1 MLRYSEIY
9 LVYLEGIKMVTNKSL
24 EHQSSLGVNQLYIG
38 RGKVTRRAYGF
49 DEIALAPGST
59 TLDPELC
66 DISYNIGKH
75 QFSMPIIASAM
86 DSVVDVGM
94 ATVLG
99 ELGGLA
105 VLNLQGIQTRY
116 EDASEAYA
124 QIAACDNEHFVELMQ
139 KLYSE
144 PIKEHL
150 VAKRIEAIKAAG
162 VKAAVSVTPNFAE
175 KFGPM
180 AVEAGCD
187 ILFIQSTVTGIEH
200 KSVMGTPSLNLAKFC
215 RKTSIPVIV
224 GNCVRYQ
231 TALELMETGVAGI
244 LVGIGP
250 GAACTSRSVL
260 GIGVPMA
267 TAISDCSAA
276 KHDFADHNGGQAPL
290 IIADG
295 GMAVGG
301 DICKAIA
308 CGADAVM
315 IGSPIARAKE
325 APGRGFHWGMATPSP
340 VLPRGTRIR
349 VGTSGSLDEILNG
362 PAHIDDGSQNL
373 IGALKTS
380 MGTMGAASLEEM
392 QNVEVVIAPS
402 ILTEG
407 KVFQN
412 AQKLGMGR

>member
-1 MLRYSEIY
+1 
-9 LVYLEGIKMVTNKSL
+9 MVTNKSS
-24 EHQSSLGVNQLYIG
+24 EYQSGLGINQLFIG
-38 RGKVTRRAYGF
+38 RGKPTRRAYGF
-49 DEIALAPGST
+49 DEIALVPGST
-59 TLDPELC
+59 TIDPELC
-66 DISYNIGKH
+66 DISYSIGEH
-75 QFSMPIIASAM
+75 LFALPIIGSAM

-94 ATVLG
+94 AGVMG
-99 ELGGLA
+99 ELGGLG

-116 EDASEAYA
+116 ADTEEAYH
-124 QIAACDNEHFVELMQ
+124 QIASCDNDHFVELMQ

-144 PIKEHL
+144 PIKEDL
-150 VAKRIEAIKAAG
+150 VGRRIEAIRAHG

-180 AVEAGCD
+180 AVEAGCE
-187 ILFIQSTVTGIEH
+187 IFFIQSTVTGIEH
-200 KSVMGTPSLNLAKFC
+200 KSVLGTPSLNLAKFC
-215 RKTSIPVIV
+215 RKTHIPVIV

-267 TAISDCSAA
+267 TAIADCAA
-276 KHDFADHNGGQAPL
+276 AREEFAESNGSAPL

-295 GMAVGG
+295 GMVVGG
-301 DICKAIA
+301 DLCKAIA

-315 IGSPIARAKE
+315 IGSPLARAKE

-349 VGTSGSLDEILNG
+349 VGTTGSLEEILNG

-373 IGALKTS
+373 VGALKTS
-380 MGTMGAASLEEM
+380 MSTLGAATLQEM

-412 AQKLGMGR
+412 AQRLGMGRS